1 MTKKVM
7 ADGSAIPSIDSLV
20 DSGTGLKATL
30 TKGGVVLSE
39 TSIDE
44 SGVLEEAPSVGE
56 PVISEKEKTS
66 LDDLNLEEK
75 SLRDKIFTQDVFV
88 TINDNYKIHQGIYE
102 LLKRSI
108 YNRTN
113 ILLLGSTGSG
123 KTELVM
129 NLAKEM
135 DLPLHI
141 FDMGTMVDPIMSL
154 VGTHIITTED
164 GKSVSKFCTS
174 RFSEVIQKPGIVL
187 LDELSRANV
196 MANNLLF
203 PCLDSRRELSME
215 YSFHNHEPI
224 KIHPECIFI
233 ATANLGGQYTGTH
246 RLDHALLSRFMVVHI
261 AEPPIG
267 EIQDIIEKEF
277 ELSKKESKTIVDI
290 YKSINDKHERFEI
303 QINLT
308 IRNLKTICNLVKSGF
323 TIYDA
328 FYIVT
333 DGLSFSTNDKEQ
345 QKLIEAILNE
355 K

>member
-1 MTKKVM
+1 MAKKTVL
-7 ADGSAIPSIDSLV
+7 ADGAPVASPTPIVESIEV
-20 DSGTGLKATL
+20 
-30 TKGGVVLSE
+30 
-39 TSIDE
+39 SIEE
-44 SGVLEEAPSVGE
+44 S
-56 PVISEKEKTS
+56 PVKEKETIE
-66 LDDLNLEEK
+66 DLEPEEK
-75 SLRDKIFTQDVFV
+75 ELRAKIFKEEKYV
-88 TINDNYKIHQGIYE
+88 TINGNYKVHQGIYE

-108 YNRTN
+108 YNKSN

-135 DLPLHI
+135 DLPLNI

-164 GKSVSKFCTS
+164 GKSVSRFCSS

-224 KIHPECIFI
+224 KVHPECVFI

-246 RLDHALLSRFMVVHI
+246 RLDHALLSRFMVIHLS
-261 AEPPIG
+261 EPPAKQI
-267 EIQDIIEKEF
+267 ESIIRKEF
-277 ELSKKESKTIVDI
+277 NLSKEETATIVGI
-290 YKSINDKHERFEI
+290 YSAINEKHSRFEI
-303 QINLT
+303 QISLT
-308 IRNLKTICNLVKSGF
+308 IRNLKTICQLVKSGF

-345 QKLIEAILNE
+345 HTLITTLLDE
-355 K
+355 KS

>member
-1 MTKKVM
+1 MTKKTILP
-7 ADGSAIPSIDSLV
+7 DGDALLKTTEYAGTIEMTASPESITV
-20 DSGTGLKATL
+20 TT
-30 TKGGVVLSE
+30 
-39 TSIDE
+39 
-44 SGVLEEAPSVGE
+44 
-56 PVISEKEKTS
+56 EKETIA
-66 LDDLNLEEK
+66 DLKPEEK
-75 SLRDKIFTQDVFV
+75 KYRKEIFKEQVYV
-88 TINDNYKIHQGIYE
+88 TINSNYKVHQGIYE

-108 YNRTN
+108 YNKSN

-123 KTELVM
+123 KTELIM

-135 DLPLHI
+135 DLPLNI

-154 VGTHIITTED
+154 VGTHVITSED
-164 GKSVSKFCTS
+164 GKSVSKFCAS

-224 KIHPECIFI
+224 KIHPECVFI
-233 ATANLGGQYTGTH
+233 ATANIGGQYTGTH
-246 RLDHALLSRFMVVHI
+246 RLDHALLSRFMVIHVS
-261 AEPPIG
+261 EPPSD
-267 EIQDIIEKEF
+267 EIKNILQKEF
-277 ELSKKESKTIVDI
+277 ELSGTEVDTIVNI
-290 YKSINDKHERFEI
+290 YSAINEKHSRFEI

-308 IRNLKTICNLVKSGF
+308 IRNLKVICQLVKSGF

-345 QKLIEAILNE
+345 HTLIATILDENS
-355 K
+355 